1 MPGLPCAAASRIAV
15 IGRIRLYLYLAD
27 QAARDASAIA
37 ICIRAKSRALSAT
50 ESLCSLDAAC
60 ATSPQICVGLS
71 VQKIAIAVC
80 AAVRFVLSADPSS
93 RTSLISLA
101 YSALVISRGPGNA
114 N

>member
-1 MPGLPCAAASRIAV
+1 MPGFPAAAASRIAV

-27 QAARDASAIA
+27 QAARLASAIA
-37 ICIRAKSRALSAT
+37 ICIRAKSPPLSAR
-50 ESLCSLDAAC
+50 ESLCCLDAAC

-71 VQKIAIAVC
+71 VQKIAMTVC

-101 YSALVISRGPGNA
+101 YSALVIARGPGN
-114 N
+114 